1 MFGAADRAK
10 ADLRTGRCGQH
21 NVQGAHLAHLLKQ
34 LARGAAEAARLH
46 PLLERAP
53 EHERQKANQNVRLC
67 AVFLVMEN
75 RAQAEVVFRNAER
88 GLGLRQAM

>member
-1 MFGAADRAK
+1 
-10 ADLRTGRCGQH
+10 
-21 NVQGAHLAHLLKQ
+21 
-34 LARGAAEAARLH
+34 
-46 PLLERAP
+46 
-53 EHERQKANQNVRLC
+53 VRLC